1 VKFIFEDASKSQNV
15 LSESAQKMITT
26 LKYLLYKRFNNE
38 LKKKLSSLQIKLQGM
53 VLKECPELHNNFT
66 VIKQIDKN
74 DETETFLVKNKAS

>member
-1 VKFIFEDASKSQNV
+1 
-15 LSESAQKMITT
+15 
-26 LKYLLYKRFNNE
+26 
-38 LKKKLSSLQIKLQGM
+38 M